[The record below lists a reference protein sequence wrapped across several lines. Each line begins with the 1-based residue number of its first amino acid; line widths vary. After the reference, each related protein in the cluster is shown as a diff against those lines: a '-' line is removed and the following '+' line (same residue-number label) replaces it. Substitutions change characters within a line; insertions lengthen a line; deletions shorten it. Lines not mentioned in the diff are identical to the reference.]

1 MLSILHT
8 FISLFGEGNGNL
20 LQYSCLENPMDKGA
34 WWATVH
40 GDTESDTTERLT
52 DTQSQCFVVVVIVSA
67 VLYSLQDSSLVEDH
81 TLAPDRKVWSPNL
94 WTTREFPIT
103 LLWNRSLHLFILQN
117 WNSLLITCPINNC
130 SFLPY
135 FPRPWNPLFF
145 FVSFLLLDY
154 IRYFM

>member
-94 WTTREFPIT
+94 
-103 LLWNRSLHLFILQN
+103 
-117 WNSLLITCPINNC
+117 
-130 SFLPY
+130 
-135 FPRPWNPLFF
+135 
-145 FVSFLLLDY
+145 
-154 IRYFM
+154 